1 MLIMK
6 INSHEVIYIPSFLK
20 LRLYKSRI
28 IKDNRFAGPKI
39 LLLHGRKSHHLSK
52 TVDNCLLRD
61 LCDVIFYFYN
71 FKDFQWFSFE
81 EICFFLN
88 YNYMELWIKDVWK
101 NSKCDSDNK
110 RHLKKRKNRTHLV
123 NELAQG
129 RFKN

>member
-1 MLIMK
+1 MLDQK
-6 INSHEVIYIPSFLK
+6 WKVCGVTV
-20 LRLYKSRI
+20 R
-28 IKDNRFAGPKI
+28 I

-61 LCDVIFYFYN
+61 MCDVIFYFYN

-88 YNYMELWIKDVWK
+88 YNYMEVWIKDVWK

-110 RHLKKRKNRTHLV
+110 RHLKKKEPHTPGQWTRT
-123 NELAQG
+123 
-129 RFKN
+129 R

>member
-28 IKDNRFAGPKI
+28 IKDNRFAGPKMKSCGVAVTI

-61 LCDVIFYFYN
+61 MCDVIFYFYN
-71 FKDFQWFSFE
+71 FKDFQWLSFE
-81 EICFFLN
+81 EICFFK
-88 YNYMELWIKDVWK
+88 IITTWK
-101 NSKCDSDNK
+101 Y
-110 RHLKKRKNRTHLV
+110 
-123 NELAQG
+123 E
-129 RFKN
+129 

>member
-1 MLIMK
+1 MLDQK
-6 INSHEVIYIPSFLK
+6 WKVC
-20 LRLYKSRI
+20 
-28 IKDNRFAGPKI
+28 GVGVTV

-61 LCDVIFYFYN
+61 MCDVIFYFYN

-88 YNYMELWIKDVWK
+88 YNYMEVWIKDVWK

-110 RHLKKRKNRTHLV
+110 RHLKKKRTSHTWSMNSHKVGLKTRIYYV
-123 NELAQG
+123 IYWLFLEICVDVQM
-129 RFKN
+129 KWQ

>member
-1 MLIMK
+1 MLDQKWKVCGVAAI
-6 INSHEVIYIPSFLK
+6 
-20 LRLYKSRI
+20 
-28 IKDNRFAGPKI
+28 I

-88 YNYMELWIKDVWK
+88 YNYMEVWIKDVWK

-110 RHLKKRKNRTHLV
+110 RHLKKRTSHTWSMNSHKVGLKTRIYYVIYWLFLEICV
-123 NELAQG
+123 DVQM
-129 RFKN
+129 KWQ